1 MQVRRTFE
9 LLAVSCVCATLL
21 SAQGLTTTATKDD
34 WEEIN
39 FEFNSSILS
48 DGYPSLLRLAELLQ
62 QHRDY
67 KVRLDANADWI
78 GSHRY
83 NDKLSQ
89 ARGEAVQKFLVK
101 YGASENQI
109 QVVPHGKRTPEVSNE
124 TREGRFINRRVSVL
138 VMDGQGKTVS
148 AGGISEA
155 IKAIQQAN
163 QAEQQKHRDC
173 CDAILKRL
181 DKLDEILAAI
191 KDLKAENDKLKQDV
205 AALQQAQAG
214 VQKQVAELPKAP
226 EQAEMQKMMDQT
238 ATKAIEQAK
247 PSRFSLLGLN
257 IGPSLGSAN
266 GPNGPNTSHAGNS
279 TIDGTARYFAPFGKD
294 DTHAIQAQGEYMYY
308 QDRQEGQFDLG
319 LVNRWN
325 NLQVGLFDSTK
336 YVYIKDLASGGTL
349 AEGAL
354 AVDYLF
360 KDGRI
365 GLFATKGYL
374 NEAVLARSPVQ
385 TAPGLTSFNVWNET
399 YLRVTDQI
407 GASTSLGLWKDAYV
421 EGNFGAV
428 FRQGGGNK
436 PGGTIRL
443 IQPINSVW
451 AFTVEAGLNESLIGN
466 TNSGRIAVGVQLGNW
481 LKPKQ
486 FTQVTQAVPM
496 EVPRLR
502 YEMLTRQ
509 VRTGNTPPVANAG
522 PNQIGVPAGTITL
535 DGSASYD
542 PDGDPITFSWSQ
554 TAGSPVTLSAPTAAK
569 TTFTAAAGQTYS
581 FLLTVKDPYGA
592 QGTASVTVT
601 TKAIPV
607 LSIVEFA
614 AHPPNIIAGQ
624 SSTLSWRIANATSA
638 QISGIGSVNAQNGT
652 TTVSPTQTTTY
663 TLTATGPSG
672 SVTATATVT
681 VGPAAQPA
689 ILSFQAIPASIVAG
703 RSSTLVWTTQNADT
717 VSIAG
722 LGALA
727 LNGSTS
733 VSPTETTTY
742 TMTATNKAGSTTATV
757 TVTVNPT
764 RPPNIVSFV
773 ATPSQIT
780 AGGVSTLT
788 WQVEHATS
796 VTISSLGTVGSA
808 GSQGVTPSAT
818 TTYTLT
824 ATNAGGQST
833 GTATV
838 TVLVPAS
845 ILSFTAT
852 PSTITAGQTVTLSWT
867 TSNAT
872 TAKLYN
878 IGPVSPNGSLQ
889 VNPTATTIY
898 TLYVSGATGLP
909 STAQVT
915 VNVNPVAAAKPPV
928 AAAVPGGPVTTN
940 QITVSAQGTYDPNGL
955 PLTYSWT
962 CSNPAA
968 TIANPAAQTSAV
980 FLGHNPGT
988 FVFTVTVTNSAGLS
1002 STASTT
1008 FTLIQTAP

>member
-1 MQVRRTFE
+1 MQVRKTFE

-62 QHRDY
+62 QHQDY

-78 GSHRY
+78 GSHHY

-101 YGASENQI
+101 YGAHENQI
-109 QVVPHGKRTPEVSNE
+109 QVVPHGKRNPEVSNE
-124 TREGRFINRRVSVL
+124 TREGRFMNRRVSLL

-148 AGGISEA
+148 AGGINEA

-214 VQKQVAELPKAP
+214 VQKQVAELPKP
-226 EQAEMQKMMDQT
+226 PDQAEMQKMMDQT

-257 IGPSLGSAN
+257 IGPSLGN
-266 GPNGPNTSHAGNS
+266 TYQGGPNGPKTSSSGDV
-279 TIDGTARYFAPFGKD
+279 TIDGKARYFAPFGKD
-294 DTHAIQAQGEYMYY
+294 DSHAIQAEGEYMYY

-319 LVNRWN
+319 LVNRWS
-325 NLQVGLFDSTK
+325 NLQIGLFDSTK

-385 TAPGLTSFNVWNET
+385 TAPGLTSFNVWDET

-407 GASTSLGLWKDAYV
+407 GASTSLGLWKDAYL
-421 EGNFGAV
+421 EGNFGAI

-451 AFTVEAGLNESLIGN
+451 AFTVEAGLNESLVGN
-466 TNSGRIAVGVQLGNW
+466 ANSGRIAVGVQLGNW

-496 EVPRLR
+496 EIPRLR

-542 PDGDPITFSWSQ
+542 PDGDPITYSWSQ
-554 TAGSPVTLSAPTAAK
+554 TAGPSVTLSAPTAAK
-569 TTFTAAAGQTYS
+569 TTFTAAAGETYS

-592 QGTASVTVT
+592 QGTANVTVT
-601 TKAIPV
+601 TKAAPV
-607 LSIVEFA
+607 LSIVQFTA
-614 AHPPNIIAGQ
+614 QPPYIVAGQ
-624 SSTLSWRIANATSA
+624 SSTLSWQIDNATSA

-663 TLTATGPSG
+663 TLTATGQSG
-672 SVTATATVT
+672 SLTATATVT
-681 VGPAAQPA
+681 VRAATQPA

-703 RSSTLVWTTQNADT
+703 RSSTLVWATQNADQ

-722 LGALA
+722 LGTVAQS
-727 LNGSTS
+727 GSTS
-733 VSPTETTTY
+733 VTPAQTTAY
-742 TMTATNKAGSTTATV
+742 TITATNKAGSVTANV
-757 TVTVNPT
+757 TVTVNPP
-764 RPPNIVSFV
+764 RPPTIVSFV
-773 ATPSQIT
+773 ANPSQIA
-780 AGGVSTLT
+780 AGAVSTLT
-788 WQVEHATS
+788 WQVEHATT
-796 VTISSLGTVGSA
+796 VTITSLGTVGSA
-808 GSQGVTPSAT
+808 GSQGVSPSAT

-824 ATNAGGQST
+824 ATNSGGTAT

-838 TVLVPAS
+838 TVLAPAS
-845 ILSFTAT
+845 ILTFTAT
-852 PSTITAGQTVTLSWT
+852 PSTITAGQ

-889 VNPTATTIY
+889 VSPTATTIY

-915 VNVNPVAAAKPPV
+915 VTVNSAASLKPPV
-928 AAAVPGGPVTTN
+928 AVVAPIGPTTLNQVPL
-940 QITVSAQGTYDPNGL
+940 SAQGSYDPNGL
-955 PLTYSWT
+955 ALTYSWS

-968 TIANPAAQTSAV
+968 SIANPNAQTTVAM
-980 FLGHNPGT
+980 LGHNPGT

-1008 FTLIQTAP
+1008 FTLNQPAP